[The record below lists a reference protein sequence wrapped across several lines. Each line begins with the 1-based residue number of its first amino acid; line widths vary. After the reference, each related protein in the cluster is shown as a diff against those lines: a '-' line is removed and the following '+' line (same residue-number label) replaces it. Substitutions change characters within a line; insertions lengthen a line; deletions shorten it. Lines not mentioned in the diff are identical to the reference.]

1 MGGIVSEKCNDLSK
15 QIWDLCIMEDI
26 WISAVHIP
34 GKQNT
39 IADFMSRSLNEN
51 TEWQLSPT
59 VFREIVRTF
68 DFQPVIDLFAS
79 YLNFQV
85 ENYIS
90 WFPDPK
96 ASIIDAFSID
106 WTDKMFYA
114 FPPFSLIGATLAK
127 I

>member
-1 MGGIVSEKCNDLSK
+1 
-15 QIWDLCIMEDI
+15 MENI
-26 WISAVHIP
+26 WIPALHIP

-51 TEWQLSPT
+51 TEGQLSPT
-59 VFREIVRTF
+59 VFREIVRAF

-79 YLNFQV
+79 YLNFKV

-96 ASIIDAFSID
+96 ASIMYRLD
-106 WTDKMFYA
+106 
-114 FPPFSLIGATLAK
+114 
-127 I
+127 